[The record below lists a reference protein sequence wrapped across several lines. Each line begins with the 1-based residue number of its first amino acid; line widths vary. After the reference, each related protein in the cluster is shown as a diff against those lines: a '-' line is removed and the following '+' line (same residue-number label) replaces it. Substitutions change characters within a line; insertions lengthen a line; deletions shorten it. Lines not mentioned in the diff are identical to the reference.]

1 VSDFDL
7 RALVAALHAREVEF
21 IVVGGVAVGAHGY
34 LRATRDLDVVPDPE
48 HTNLRRLAAAL
59 GDVAARLPLAGNR
72 AFDLVQDLA
81 RLERR
86 SNMTLD
92 TKHGGLD
99 VIQHAPGVPSFEILN
114 STAVEADLLGVPV
127 RIVSLENLRA
137 MKAAAGRAQDRA
149 DLENL
154 PDPG

>member
-59 GDVAARLPLAGNR
+59 GDVAARLPVVA
-72 AFDLVQDLA
+72 
-81 RLERR
+81 
-86 SNMTLD
+86 
-92 TKHGGLD
+92 H
-99 VIQHAPGVPSFEILN
+99 
-114 STAVEADLLGVPV
+114 
-127 RIVSLENLRA
+127 
-137 MKAAAGRAQDRA
+137 AAGER
-149 DLENL
+149 LL
-154 PDPG
+154 